1 MNSPDTI
8 LIYRNVPTFTNT
20 LLVHSGGGD
29 GVDDL
34 RAGPGAGSLVDNET
48 GLAEDGDG
56 DERSNDFFL
65 LRLQSTTTMVTFQT
79 VLARLLDSFQMKS
92 IQFLREIKFSKKI

>member
-1 MNSPDTI
+1 MSEIDC
-8 LIYRNVPTFTNT
+8 VC
-20 LLVHSGGGD
+20 GGD

-56 DERSNDFFL
+56 DERSNDLFL

-92 IQFLREIKFSKKI
+92 IQFFTRNKIFQKNILYTLYTLISVSLVIH

>member
-1 MNSPDTI
+1 MSEIDC
-8 LIYRNVPTFTNT
+8 VC
-20 LLVHSGGGD
+20 GGD

-56 DERSNDFFL
+56 DERSNDLFL

-92 IQFLREIKFSKKI
+92 IQFFLCEIKFSKKIFYTHFTL